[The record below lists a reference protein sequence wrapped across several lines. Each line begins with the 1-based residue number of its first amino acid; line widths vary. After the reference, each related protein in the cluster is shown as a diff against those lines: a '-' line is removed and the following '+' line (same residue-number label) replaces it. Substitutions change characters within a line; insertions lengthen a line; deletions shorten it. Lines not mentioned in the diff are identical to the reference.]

1 MIYLRGVRLEA
12 EADRERY
19 PLAAPALR
27 DLEGLA
33 FERPISLLAGDNGCG
48 KTGLL
53 LLLAQRLGAENIA
66 LYGERAEEELPERGV
81 RLQMGL
87 RPKRCFLLRSEDFLL
102 YLRSMSRARQ
112 QARQD
117 YARAEEEYRHR
128 SALAREHALMPHAH
142 TLGDLERLYANDL
155 ARRSH
160 GEGYLDFFSS
170 RLKPD
175 GLYLLDEPEAALS
188 PFNQLV
194 LLHLL
199 QDAAGQR
206 CQFLVATHSPV
217 LLACPDAAIYEMSE
231 AGMQRRS
238 YRELESVRFLKAFL
252 ADPERLLRS

>member
-1 MIYLRGVRLEA
+1 
-12 EADRERY
+12 
-19 PLAAPALR
+19 
-27 DLEGLA
+27 
-33 FERPISLLAGDNGCG
+33 
-48 KTGLL
+48 
-53 LLLAQRLGAENIA
+53 
-66 LYGERAEEELPERGV
+66 
-81 RLQMGL
+81 
-87 RPKRCFLLRSEDFLL
+87 
-102 YLRSMSRARQ
+102 
-112 QARQD
+112 
-117 YARAEEEYRHR
+117 
-128 SALAREHALMPHAH
+128 MPHAH

-199 QDAAGQR
+199 QDAAEQR

-231 AGMQRRS
+231 AGMQRRG